1 MKFLSFILVLFL
13 VSNLFAGEQSFPQ
26 GYPKD
31 WWKEIPRSE
40 AKDWEILPQDAKEG
54 EVILSK
60 RTELGVF
67 SNLAF
72 SAFELEGV
80 RYHSIEGL
88 WQGMKYPD
96 PELKDDPRLQLSGWT
111 HKRSEVYLLSDW
123 DSKNAGT
130 EANAIN
136 KKAGI
141 DWISYKE
148 KKFNYR
154 DMGEGSRFHL
164 ELITKATKAKIEQNP
179 KIKELLLKTKGLI
192 LKPDHKQNE
201 KDPASYRYFDIL
213 MKIRDAE

>member
-1 MKFLSFILVLFL
+1 MKFISFFVAMFLCAQVLAG
-13 VSNLFAGEQSFPQ
+13 VSTYNP
-26 GYPKD
+26 D

-40 AKDWEILPQDAKEG
+40 AKDWEILPQDAKAG

-72 SAFELEGV
+72 SPFELDGI
-80 RYHSIEGL
+80 RYNSIEGL

-96 PELKDDPRLQLSGWT
+96 PLLPEDPRLELSGWT

-123 DSKNAGT
+123 ESKNAGT
-130 EANAIN
+130 EANAIT

-141 DWISYKE
+141 DWISYKN

-154 DMGEGSRFHL
+154 DMGEGSLFHL
-164 ELITKATKAKIEQNP
+164 ELITRATKEKIEQNP
-179 KIKELLLKTKGLI
+179 KIKELLLKTKGLL
-192 LKPDHKQNE
+192 LKPDHKQND

-213 MKIRDAE
+213 MKIRDGE